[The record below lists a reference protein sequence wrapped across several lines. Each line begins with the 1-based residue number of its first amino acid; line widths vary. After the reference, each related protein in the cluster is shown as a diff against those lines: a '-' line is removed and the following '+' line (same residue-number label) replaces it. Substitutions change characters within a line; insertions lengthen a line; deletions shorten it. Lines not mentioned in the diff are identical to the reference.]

1 MKFFILMRFSL
12 DISMSDMDTFKLN
25 IINISIHKSFNQFFI
40 LLRIFR
46 ICVYLT
52 MSKFDDIEHD
62 NLEKNEN
69 LIREAIQQYIIITL
83 WTEPLLLLSY

>member
-1 MKFFILMRFSL
+1 
-12 DISMSDMDTFKLN
+12 
-25 IINISIHKSFNQFFI
+25 
-40 LLRIFR
+40 
-46 ICVYLT
+46 